1 MWRINKITTEDN
13 DSTKTIENEFGYYY
27 DNEELKTY
35 SDIKNKFK
43 DFKID
48 EEYENELIEE
58 QCKSIP
64 SFRFFLT
71 NGKEDIYLF
80 LINLEVCSSTELIYE
95 YYFTSIDDNID
106 NIQNLDKE
114 NYFLRI
120 RSSSKFLKFVPF
132 EDESE
137 DEYEEPETED
147 EEELQMIPTI
157 IENSFSSDNCI
168 ICLKNK
174 PNILNIPCLHLAVCE
189 ECEKIGRFL
198 NCSICRKKV
207 NRKVKI

>member
-1 MWRINKITTEDN
+1 MWRINKTRIDDN
-13 DSTKTIENEFGYYY
+13 DSTFTIENEFGYDYN
-27 DNEELKTY
+27 NEELKTY

-48 EEYENELIEE
+48 EEFENELIDE
-58 QCKSIP
+58 QYKSI
-64 SFRFFLT
+64 SYYRFFLT

-80 LINLEVCSSTELIYE
+80 LISLEICSSTELIYE

-106 NIQNLDKE
+106 NIPNLDKE

-120 RSSSKFLKFVPF
+120 KSDSKFLKFVPF

-147 EEELQMIPTI
+147 EEELQMIPAI

-198 NCSICRKKV
+198 NCSICRKEIK
-207 NRKVKI
+207 RKVKI

>member
-58 QCKSIP
+58 QCKSIS

-137 DEYEEPETED
+137 
-147 EEELQMIPTI
+147 EELQMIPTI
-157 IENSFSSDNCI
+157 IENSFSSDNCL
-168 ICLKNK
+168 ICFKNK
-174 PNILNIPCLHLAVCE
+174 PNILNFPCLHLSLCE
-189 ECEKIGRFL
+189 ECEKIGRFI
-198 NCSICRKKV
+198 NCSICRIKIE
-207 NRKVKI
+207 RKVKI

>member
-13 DSTKTIENEFGYYY
+13 DSTKNIEGEFGLDY

-35 SDIKNKFK
+35 LDIKNKFK
-43 DFKID
+43 NFKID

-58 QCKSIP
+58 QCESI
-64 SFRFFLT
+64 SYFRFFLT

-80 LINLEVCSSTELIYE
+80 LIKLEVCSSTELIYE

-106 NIQNLDKE
+106 NIQNLDRE

-120 RSSSKFLKFVPF
+120 KSDSKFFKFLSF
-132 EDESE
+132 ENLNENEDEDE
-137 DEYEEPETED
+137 DEK
-147 EEELQMIPTI
+147 IPPI

-168 ICLKNK
+168 ICLKSK
-174 PNILNIPCLHLAVCE
+174 PNILNFPCLHLSLCE
-189 ECEKIGRFL
+189 ECEKIGRFI
-198 NCSICRKKV
+198 NCSICRKEIQ
-207 NRKVKI
+207 RKVKITI

>member
-13 DSTKTIENEFGYYY
+13 YSTKNIEGEFGLDY

-58 QCKSIP
+58 QCKSI
-64 SFRFFLT
+64 SSYRFFLT

-80 LINLEVCSSTELIYE
+80 LIKLEVCSSTELIYE

-106 NIQNLDKE
+106 NIQNLDRE

-120 RSSSKFLKFVPF
+120 KSDSKFFKFIAL
-132 EDESE
+132 ED
-137 DEYEEPETED
+137 ED
-147 EEELQMIPTI
+147 EEELQTIPAI

-168 ICLKNK
+168 ICLKLK
-174 PNILNIPCLHLAVCE
+174 PNI
-189 ECEKIGRFL
+189 
-198 NCSICRKKV
+198 
-207 NRKVKI
+207 

>member
-58 QCKSIP
+58 QCKSIS

-80 LINLEVCSSTELIYE
+80 FISLEVCSSTELIYE

-120 RSSSKFLKFVPF
+120 KSSSKFLKFAAF
-132 EDESE
+132 EDEDESE
-137 DEYEEPETED
+137 DEEPETDD
-147 EEELQMIPTI
+147 EEELGIIPTI
-157 IENSFSSDNCI
+157 IENGFSSDNCL
-168 ICLKNK
+168 ICLNNK
-174 PNILNIPCLHLAVCE
+174 PNILNFPCLHLSLCE

-198 NCSICRKKV
+198 NCSICRKLIK
-207 NRKVKI
+207 RKVKI

>member
-13 DSTKTIENEFGYYY
+13 DSTKNIEGEFGLDY

-35 SDIKNKFK
+35 LDIKNKFK
-43 DFKID
+43 NFKID

-58 QCKSIP
+58 QCESI
-64 SFRFFLT
+64 SYFRFFLT

-80 LINLEVCSSTELIYE
+80 LIKLEVCSSTELIYE

-106 NIQNLDKE
+106 NIQNLDRE

-120 RSSSKFLKFVPF
+120 KSDSKFFKFLSF
-132 EDESE
+132 ENLNENEDEDE
-137 DEYEEPETED
+137 DEK
-147 EEELQMIPTI
+147 IPPI

-168 ICLKNK
+168 ICLKSK
-174 PNILNIPCLHLAVCE
+174 PNILNFPCLHLSLCE
-189 ECEKIGRFL
+189 ECEKIGRFI
-198 NCSICRKKV
+198 NCSICRKEIS
-207 NRKVKI
+207 RKVKI